1 MQTVC
6 KFKHC
11 LPQTLLGMLGC
22 REVTVAINIIS
33 VCSCFVCLHNFQ
45 FVKTLLKKRIWE
57 SKDLPHR
64 MLWYDVQGKLGSGI
78 FLTKTESGTKTVTK
92 VESENRIQTDWK
104 HYTVTLTSIE
114 QDVVIHY
121 SRGTWIKTNRQCLLS
136 MVQNR
141 DKDKRM
147 DRRELLPVIKW
158 WNNIQ
163 LHRIARRIT

>member
-6 KFKHC
+6 FTHC

-22 REVTVAINIIS
+22 QEVTVVINIIS
-33 VCSCFVCLHNFQ
+33 VCSCFFFTICNMSRLFS
-45 FVKTLLKKRIWE
+45 KR
-57 SKDLPHR
+57 
-64 MLWYDVQGKLGSGI
+64 GSG
-78 FLTKTESGTKTVTK
+78 KA
-92 VESENRIQTDWK
+92 RICHTGCCDTTFKGNLEVGFSWQKQSQAQRQWLRLRVRTGYKQIEK

-141 DKDKRM
+141 DKDKHM